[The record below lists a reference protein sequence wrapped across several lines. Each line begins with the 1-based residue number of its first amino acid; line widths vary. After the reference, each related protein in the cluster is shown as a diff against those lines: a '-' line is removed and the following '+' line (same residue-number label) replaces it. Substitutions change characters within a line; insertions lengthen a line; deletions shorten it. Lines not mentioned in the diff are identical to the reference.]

1 LGSTPAIADDIVI
14 LPPLGSDASA
24 VAAALSSGKKVGTL
38 ASFKVD
44 ATCAG
49 DPGCLAK
56 TGADLSA
63 NRIVAITANGGGKL
77 DVIVVDVGAKLL
89 LGTRTLSVTPKKLAK
104 ELGPTLGKVIEEM
117 TVDKA
122 KALFAEGN
130 ESYNLGEFDRA
141 LDRYKLAYRVKPLP
155 AFQFNIAQ
163 CHRKLGQHKEAIA
176 MYQAYL
182 VGVPNA
188 SNTAMVE
195 GLIAE
200 SKKAIDDQV
209 SAQRKL
215 EHSKLETEKSKS
227 DAVLKAKE
235 AEAARAKAEQD
246 RIAADREREKIYNK
260 HPARKFMVVTALL
273 GAATIGAGAYFGVQA
288 RDAQASFDANQCGD
302 PTVPRLKPLIDQ
314 CNADEESGTRNAFLS
329 NVLIGSGGAVVL
341 ISALIYAIDPGNVDR
356 PTEKRVGVALT
367 PTSVKVVFKW

>member
-1 LGSTPAIADDIVI
+1 
-14 LPPLGSDASA
+14 
-24 VAAALSSGKKVGTL
+24 
-38 ASFKVD
+38 
-44 ATCAG
+44 
-49 DPGCLAK
+49 
-56 TGADLSA
+56 
-63 NRIVAITANGGGKL
+63 
-77 DVIVVDVGAKLL
+77 
-89 LGTRTLSVTPKKLAK
+89 
-104 ELGPTLGKVIEEM
+104 
-117 TVDKA
+117 
-122 KALFAEGN
+122 
-130 ESYNLGEFDRA
+130 
-141 LDRYKLAYRVKPLP
+141 
-155 AFQFNIAQ
+155 
-163 CHRKLGQHKEAIA
+163 
-176 MYQAYL
+176 
-182 VGVPNA
+182 
-188 SNTAMVE
+188 MVE